1 MGTRI
6 RRCFCFAFL
15 VSLVSLPGCRR
26 DSPGSESNPGEV
38 VVYTSVDQV
47 YAEEVC
53 LRFAEKTGIT
63 VSPVFDTE
71 ASKTT
76 GLFRR
81 LVAEKENPRADVF
94 WNGEI
99 CRTLQLVSEGLAADL
114 SSQVPKDFPARWVD
128 PNGKWVAFS
137 LRARV
142 IVYNTEQ
149 VAAEEAPRTLK
160 ELTDEKW
167 RGKVAIANPLFGTTA
182 THMAA
187 LRVAMGGD
195 EALQWLRDLKENDCR
210 MVEGNSTVRDIV
222 ARGDMPLGL
231 TDTDDVYAGIAN
243 GKPIDFV
250 LPDQDGMGT
259 LVIPNSAIL
268 IAGGPNPGNARK
280 FLSYL
285 LDPEVE
291 AYLAASRARQLPCRD
306 NVERPDDLAKFAGVK
321 PMDVDYAKVAAC
333 IQDAARDAEE
343 ILNE

>member
-1 MGTRI
+1 M
-6 RRCFCFAFL
+6 
-15 VSLVSLPGCRR
+15 LPGCRQ
-26 DSPGSESNPGEV
+26 SNSGAGET

-53 LRFAEKTGIT
+53 MRFAEKTGI
-63 VSPVFDTE
+63 VVRPVFDTE

-81 LVAEKENPRADVF
+81 LIAERKNPRADVF

-99 CRTLQLVSEGLAADL
+99 CRTLQLVNEGLAADL
-114 SSQVPKDFPARWVD
+114 SPQVPKDFPARWVD

-142 IVYNTEQ
+142 IVYNTEK
-149 VAAEEAPRTLK
+149 VAAEDVPRTLK
-160 ELTDEKW
+160 ELTDPKW

-187 LRVAMGGD
+187 LRVAMGK
-195 EALQWLRDLKENDCR
+195 EKALDWLRNLKANDCR
-210 MVEGNSTVRDIV
+210 IVEGNSTARDIV
-222 ARGDMPLGL
+222 ARGDLPLAL

-243 GKPIDFV
+243 GMPIDFV
-250 LPDQDGMGT
+250 LPDQDGPGT
-259 LVIPNSAIL
+259 LVIPNSAML
-268 IAGGPNPGNARK
+268 IAGGPSPENARK
-280 FLSYL
+280 FLGYL

-306 NVERPDDLAKFAGVK
+306 NIERPDDLAKFAGVK
-321 PMDVDYAKVAAC
+321 PMDVDYAQVAEC
-333 IQDAARDAEE
+333 IQDAARDAEK